1 MTDMATWINTT
12 FAGFDHSLLQA
23 LHSLAEW
30 GGAFFTPFL
39 WAVSYVGE
47 LGAIVIVLAVFL
59 IFFKQ
64 TRKAGICMILAVCLG
79 ALMTN
84 VLIKEFV
91 ARPRPFADSVEMYN
105 QWWAYVGSYPTSE
118 IYSFPSGHVTATMAG
133 MMALFL
139 SLDKRIT
146 WVGFVFVAIMGV
158 SRCYFMVHYPS
169 DVLGGVLVGALAGVL
184 AYLIV
189 QAIAKRKDPKESD
202 ETSLDVPIK
211 KERSI

>member
-1 MTDMATWINTT
+1 MTDIATWIDIT
-12 FAGFDHSLLQA
+12 FAGFDYSILQS

-30 GGAFFTPFL
+30 GGDFFTPFL
-39 WAVSYVGE
+39 WAVSFVGE
-47 LGAIVIVLAVFL
+47 LGAIVIVLALVFL
-59 IFFKQ
+59 FFKQ

-91 ARPRPFADSVEMYN
+91 ARARPFADPTEMYH
-105 QWWAYVGSYPTSE
+105 QWWAYVGSYPTTE

-139 SLDKRIT
+139 TLNKRIA
-146 WVGFVFVAIMGV
+146 WVGFVFVAIMGM

-169 DVLGGVLVGALAGVL
+169 DVIGGVLVGALAGLL
-184 AYLIV
+184 AYLIM
-189 QAIAKRKDPKESD
+189 QAIDKRRKPEESFKAPLD
-202 ETSLDVPIK
+202 ETLK
-211 KERSI
+211 TERSI